1 MSLMEVSVS
10 ERPLARYGVV
20 MAVCL
25 LAGGIA
31 GGVSAAFG
39 DSGPAAPA
47 IVAGAVGLA
56 MAAGVWV
63 CALWWRGLDEAA
75 QEAHKWAWYWGSTF
89 GGSLGAVAL
98 FTLAYGAEASLTAEP
113 QDLFLG
119 GAAIIVLG
127 QALGYGVAWAVWW
140 LKRR

>member
-1 MSLMEVSVS
+1 MTAEVSVS

-20 MAVCL
+20 MGVCV
-25 LAGGIA
+25 LAGIIA

-47 IVAGAVGLA
+47 IVAGTVGLA
-56 MAAGVWV
+56 MAIGVWA
-63 CALWWRGLDEAA
+63 CARWWRGLDEAA

-98 FTLAYGAEASLTAEP
+98 FTLAYGAEASLTADP
-113 QDLFLG
+113 QDLLLG
-119 GAAIIVLG
+119 GAAIIGVA
-127 QALGYGVAWAVWW
+127 QMIGYGVAWAVWW
-140 LKRR
+140 LRRR

>member
-1 MSLMEVSVS
+1 MMTEVKVS

-20 MAVCL
+20 VGVCL

-39 DSGPAAPA
+39 DSGPMAAP

-56 MAAGVWV
+56 MAAGLWV
-63 CALWWRGLDEAA
+63 CARWWRDLDEAA

-98 FTLAYGAEASLTAEP
+98 FTLAYAAEAALTAEP
-113 QDLFLG
+113 KDLLLG
-119 GAAIIVLG
+119 GAAIIGVS
-127 QALGYGVAWAVWW
+127 QMIGYGVAWAVWW
-140 LKRR
+140 QKRR

>member
-1 MSLMEVSVS
+1 MTMMEANVS

-20 MAVCL
+20 VGVCL

-31 GGVSAAFG
+31 GGVSAVFDDG
-39 DSGPAAPA
+39 GPASAPIIA
-47 IVAGAVGLA
+47 ATVALA
-56 MAAGVWV
+56 MAVGVWA

-98 FTLAYGAEASLTAEP
+98 FTVAYAGEAALTAEP
-113 QDLFLG
+113 KDLLIA
-119 GAAIIVLG
+119 GAAIIGLSQMV
-127 QALGYGVAWAVWW
+127 GYGVAWGFWW